1 MLIFKQCKA
10 VWIVNS
16 ENSVNSVNHVNSVS
30 TAYWAAYSALL
41 HSSLMAFFACVNDEH
56 SSLIWVSLLLSDE
69 KFSVLKIKVLTDGG
83 RHIFTNW
90 ANLNWDMRP
99 PAFRI
104 RLLSLKLLNIN
115 RFFMKHKYN
124 TRSTQSRG
132 LSGERDFF
140 TKSHVWNE
148 NPCLCIIVF
157 CETIWMMSWS
167 GVQWVLVSKG
177 TIIGEVIP

>member
-104 RLLSLKLLNIN
+104 RLLSLNFWISTDFSWNTNITPDQPNLEAYLGKGIFSQKVMSETKIHVCVLLSFV
-115 RFFMKHKYN
+115 RQFEWWVGREYN
-124 TRSTQSRG
+124 G
-132 LSGERDFF
+132 F
-140 TKSHVWNE
+140 W
-148 NPCLCIIVF
+148 
-157 CETIWMMSWS
+157 
-167 GVQWVLVSKG
+167 LVRAR
-177 TIIGEVIP
+177 